1 MGVRR
6 LLDTHVLLWLV
17 SSPDRVPEPLR
28 RELAEQAETIF
39 VSAASAFEIATK
51 QRIGKLDASALLDRW
66 DDEVRTA
73 GFAALPITAQHALV
87 AGRVDWDHR
96 DRFDRLLAAQALT
109 EGLELVTVDP
119 AFHALPGLQTR
130 SW

>member
-6 LLDTHVLLWLV
+6 LLDTHVLLWLL
-17 SSPDRVPEPLR
+17 STPERVPEPLR
-28 RELAEQAETIF
+28 TELVEQTETIH

-51 QRIGKLDASALLDRW
+51 HRIAKLDASALLDRW
-66 DDEVRTA
+66 DDELSAA
-73 GFAALPITAQHALV
+73 GLAALPITPAHALA
-87 AGRVDWDHR
+87 AGRLEWDHR
-96 DRFDRLLAAQALT
+96 DPFDRLLAAQALA

-119 AFHALPGLQTR
+119 AFRAAPELQIR

>member
-17 SSPDRVPEPLR
+17 STPERVPEPLR
-28 RELAEQAETIF
+28 TELAEQEESLL

-66 DDEVRTA
+66 DDELRAA
-73 GFAALPITAQHALV
+73 GLAALPITSEHALV
-87 AGRVDWDHR
+87 AGRLEWDHR
-96 DRFDRLLAAQALT
+96 DPFDRLLAAQALV
-109 EGLELVTVDP
+109 EGLELLTVDP
-119 AFHALPGLQTR
+119 AFRALPGLRTR
-130 SW
+130 GW

>member
-1 MGVRR
+1 M
-6 LLDTHVLLWLV
+6 
-17 SSPDRVPEPLR
+17 R

-51 QRIGKLDASALLDRW
+51 QRIGKLEASALLDRW

-73 GFAALPITAQHALV
+73 GLVALPITAQHALV

-96 DRFDRLLAAQALT
+96 DPFDRLLAAQALT

-119 AFHALPGLQTR
+119 AFHAVPGLQTR

>member
-6 LLDTHVLLWLV
+6 LLDTHVLLWLL
-17 SSPDRVPEPLR
+17 SSPERVPEPLR
-28 RELAEQAETIF
+28 TELVEQAETIL

-51 QRIGKLDASALLDRW
+51 HRIGKLDASVLLDRW
-66 DDEVRTA
+66 DVELLAA
-73 GFAALPITAQHALV
+73 GLAALPITAQHALA
-87 AGRVDWDHR
+87 AGRLEWDHR
-96 DRFDRLLAAQALT
+96 DPFDRLLAAQALT

-119 AFHALPGLQTR
+119 AFRAVRGLRTR

>member
-17 SSPDRVPEPLR
+17 STPGRVPEPLR
-28 RELAEQAETIF
+28 TELAEQEETIF
-39 VSAASAFEIATK
+39 VSSASAFEIATK

-66 DDEVRTA
+66 DDELRSA
-73 GFAALPITAQHALV
+73 GLAALAITSEHALV
-87 AGRVDWDHR
+87 AGRLEWEHR
-96 DRFDRLLAAQALT
+96 DPFDRLLAAQALV

-119 AFHALPGLQTR
+119 AFRAVPELRTR
-130 SW
+130 GW